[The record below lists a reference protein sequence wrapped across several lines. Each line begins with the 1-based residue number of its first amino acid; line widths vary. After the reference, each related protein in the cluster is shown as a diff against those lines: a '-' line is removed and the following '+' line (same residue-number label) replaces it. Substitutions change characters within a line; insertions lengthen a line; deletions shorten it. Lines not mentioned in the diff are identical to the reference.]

1 MESAAGTLATLAV
14 AIIAMALFGALAAA
28 FGVDTRP
35 GFDGRPT
42 DR

>member
-1 MESAAGTLATLAV
+1 MEPLTAVVVSAV
-14 AIIAMALFGALAAA
+14 AAAAMALFGAFAAA

-35 GFDGRPT
+35 GFDGRPI